1 MNRREIL
8 LENKD
13 VILQSVRNTL
23 RSVSEQNKK
32 LTEGDTSA
40 STDAETILS
49 ILMSNQNLTRNEFEA
64 MLEEN
69 GSDAV
74 FLKNYFDTHIN
85 KGKIENVFYEAIVQI
100 KKEKLQKNVQQSGA
114 KNYQTTDI
122 WKSYGGIN
130 KTASK
135 ADIISQSTT
144 YSVKNASTQ
153 VRVLDASA
161 PQIIALIFSAM
172 DNTGETDEIKSKVK
186 ENLDAIKDLSNQEG
200 SKLSRMYGD
209 KKLNLGD
216 IRKINDQNIK
226 NLVKQYDE
234 NTEKLNK
241 EINDIFDKVQSSK
254 DFKYA
259 FIFESLS
266 GKIMFG
272 KTSLGRADYIITWT
286 HDFSIIKNHEISDVT
301 DKVINTFNI
310 PKFAS
315 KSSGQRVSKTIQ
327 MFFKEGIESIQNSTK
342 NKLDYLCEQE
352 RLLNK
357 KLKSGVITEGA
368 FSDVWHNIK
377 EKGVEII
384 SKMVNAIKEFI
395 QTAYKKL
402 TGSIK
407 DLLNFLGITIS
418 IGDYSLYA
426 NLSYGDL

>member
-49 ILMSNQNLTRNEFEA
+49 ILMSNQNLTRNEFES

-114 KNYQTTDI
+114 KSYQTTDI

-241 EINDIFDKVQSSK
+241 EINDIFNKVQSSK
-254 DFKYA
+254 DFKHA

-286 HDFSIIKNHEISDVT
+286 QDFSVIKNHEISDVT
-301 DKVINTFNI
+301 DKVVNTFNI

-327 MFFKEGIESIQNSTK
+327 MFFKEGIETIQNSTK

-368 FSDVWHNIK
+368 FSDLWHNIK

>member
-49 ILMSNQNLTRNEFEA
+49 ILMSNQNLTRNEFES

-114 KNYQTTDI
+114 KSYQTTDI

-241 EINDIFDKVQSSK
+241 EINYIFNKVQSSK
-254 DFKYA
+254 DFKHA

-286 HDFSIIKNHEISDVT
+286 QDFSVIKNHEISDVT
-301 DKVINTFNI
+301 DKVVNTFNI

-327 MFFKEGIESIQNSTK
+327 MFFKEGIETIQNSTK

-368 FSDVWHNIK
+368 FSDLWHNIK

>member
-1 MNRREIL
+1 
-8 LENKD
+8 
-13 VILQSVRNTL
+13 
-23 RSVSEQNKK
+23 
-32 LTEGDTSA
+32 
-40 STDAETILS
+40 
-49 ILMSNQNLTRNEFEA
+49 
-64 MLEEN
+64 
-69 GSDAV
+69 
-74 FLKNYFDTHIN
+74 
-85 KGKIENVFYEAIVQI
+85 
-100 KKEKLQKNVQQSGA
+100 
-114 KNYQTTDI
+114 
-122 WKSYGGIN
+122 
-130 KTASK
+130 
-135 ADIISQSTT
+135 
-144 YSVKNASTQ
+144 
-153 VRVLDASA
+153 
-161 PQIIALIFSAM
+161 
-172 DNTGETDEIKSKVK
+172 
-186 ENLDAIKDLSNQEG
+186 
-200 SKLSRMYGD
+200 MYGD

-241 EINDIFDKVQSSK
+241 EINDIFNKVQSSK
-254 DFKYA
+254 DFKHA

-286 HDFSIIKNHEISDVT
+286 QDFSVIKNHEISDVT
-301 DKVINTFNI
+301 DKVVNTFNI

-327 MFFKEGIESIQNSTK
+327 MFFKEGIETIQNSTK

-368 FSDVWHNIK
+368 FSDLWHNIK